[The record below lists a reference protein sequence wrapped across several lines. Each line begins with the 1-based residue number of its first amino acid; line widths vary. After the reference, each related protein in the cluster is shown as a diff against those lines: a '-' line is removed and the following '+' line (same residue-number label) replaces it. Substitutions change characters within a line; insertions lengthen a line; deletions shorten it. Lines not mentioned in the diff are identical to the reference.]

1 VGSLLLCLV
10 KDTLNNPIVTLDTV
24 ELAPESQTAC
34 SAQDCEAF
42 KSLLKL
48 KGFFFSKGD
57 TSPLEET
64 SLLNDVRNYEG
75 LILSKQSALLL
86 G

>member
-1 VGSLLLCLV
+1 
-10 KDTLNNPIVTLDTV
+10 
-24 ELAPESQTAC
+24 
-34 SAQDCEAF
+34 
-42 KSLLKL
+42 LKL